1 MEESLLGW
9 RSLGWG
15 NCWGRFGCTAQG
27 SLKLTFFT
35 SARVTGAYFN
45 FLFLQKEKTN
55 CCLKPMQFPNVGQ
68 LPSLSS
74 RLDTANY
81 ALKGCDVA
89 VSASPDRGQVDSCS
103 CLPGEEYI
111 RSKLLTSWEEC
122 REEGAA
128 SCHTL
133 LEHASKAP
141 SKSSFIKIP
150 LPPNSA
156 TLEIK
161 PSAFDHRTSTSKL
174 WHPWETD
181 SIYPISKVILFLI
194 LLWKS
199 LVSSK
204 GTGINPQ

>member
-1 MEESLLGW
+1 
-9 RSLGWG
+9 
-15 NCWGRFGCTAQG
+15 
-27 SLKLTFFT
+27 
-35 SARVTGAYFN
+35 
-45 FLFLQKEKTN
+45 
-55 CCLKPMQFPNVGQ
+55 MQFPSVGQ

-74 RLDTANY
+74 SLDTANY

-103 CLPGEEYI
+103 CRPGEEYI

-174 WHPWETD
+174 WHP
-181 SIYPISKVILFLI
+181 
-194 LLWKS
+194 
-199 LVSSK
+199 
-204 GTGINPQ
+204 